1 MSEFSPPPIPSLE
14 DARRNSEILNR
25 RFEEEKKEL
34 KRAERNKK
42 KEEDWLNL
50 YPQVEQAMEKLSEKL
65 LQETVGKVEELMTK
79 MAQAVLDQPIV
90 VKATVSEKSGAANV
104 EFHIEKNGKVEDLIE
119 GQRGSVANVLS
130 VALRI
135 YALEIQPRNEHLA
148 FLVLDEQDC
157 WLRPELVPRLLE
169 VVREATRDLGFQV
182 LYISHHDAAMLER
195 YVDKT
200 YLLKPDSEGIAQVKE
215 KRFRPSEEDGLE

>member
-1 MSEFSPPPIPSLE
+1 MSDFAHPAIPSVEKAKQDSGILSRLLE
-14 DARRNSEILNR
+14 D
-25 RFEEEKKEL
+25 EKKEL

-50 YPQVEQAMEKLSEKL
+50 YPQVEQAMEKLSQKL
-65 LQETVGKVEELMTK
+65 LQETVGQVEELMTK

-104 EFHIEKNGKVEDLIE
+104 DFHIERSGEVEDILR
-119 GQRGSVANVLS
+119 GQGGSVANVLS

-135 YALEIQPRNEHLA
+135 YALQIQPRNEHLT

-169 VVREATRDLGFQV
+169 VVQEAARDLGFQV

-200 YLLKPDSEGIAQVKE
+200 YLLKADANGVAQVNE
-215 KRFRPSEEDGLE
+215 KHFTPSEEDRDD